1 MATMFKGTTVR
12 RSVFSMSNHDSE
24 FVLCSEFLLLSF
36 ITNGP
41 HMRSKISHTKYEPFV
56 VDVLFHVN
64 SVKSHLMIAIV
75 YYPTFIDDVN
85 RMTQSVS
92 KMT

>member
-1 MATMFKGTTVR
+1 
-12 RSVFSMSNHDSE
+12 
-24 FVLCSEFLLLSF
+24 
-36 ITNGP
+36 
-41 HMRSKISHTKYEPFV
+41 MRSKISHTKYEPFV